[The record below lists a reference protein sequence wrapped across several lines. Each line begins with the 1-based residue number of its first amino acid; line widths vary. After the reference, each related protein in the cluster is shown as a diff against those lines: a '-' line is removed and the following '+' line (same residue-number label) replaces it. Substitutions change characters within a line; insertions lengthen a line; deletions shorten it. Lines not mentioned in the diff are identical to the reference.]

1 MRALALAAPA
11 PIETEPLRLEARP
24 APSPGAGEIL
34 VRVSACAVCR
44 TDLHIVEGELPPV
57 RPSIVPGHQVVG
69 RVERAGSGARRFRP
83 GDRVGIAWLRKT
95 CGECEAC
102 RGGRENLCENAEFT
116 GYHADGGFADCAVVS
131 ESFAY
136 PIPSVFGDAE
146 AAPLLCAGIIG
157 YRALKLSEVEP
168 GDRLGIYGFGASA
181 HVTLQ
186 VARARGC
193 EVFVCTREESHR
205 ALARR
210 LGATWVGGIG
220 EALPA
225 KAHGAILF
233 APAGEL
239 VPVALRNLARGGTL
253 ALAGIYMTAVPPLDY
268 ERDLFYERAVRS
280 VTANTRADGEE
291 LLAEAARIPIRTA
304 TTTFP
309 LEDANR
315 ALALLKRGGFAGAG
329 VLLTGEGSRV

>member
-1 MRALALAAPA
+1 MRALVLFAAA
-11 PIETEPLRLEARP
+11 PIETAPLRLEARP
-24 APSPGAGEIL
+24 TPAPGPGEIL
-34 VRVSACAVCR
+34 VRVSACGVCR
-44 TDLHIVEGELPPV
+44 TDLHIVEGELPLV
-57 RPSIVPGHQVVG
+57 RPALVPGHQIVG
-69 RVERAGSGARRFRP
+69 RVERAGSSARRFQA
-83 GDRVGIAWLRKT
+83 GDRVGIAWLRRT
-95 CGECEAC
+95 CGTCEAC
-102 RGGRENLCENAEFT
+102 RGGRENLCESAEFT
-116 GYHADGGFADCAVVS
+116 GYHADGGFADYAVVS
-131 ESFAY
+131 EAFAY
-136 PIPSVFGDAE
+136 AIPSVFSDAE

-157 YRALKLSEVEP
+157 YRALKRSEVEP
-168 GDRLGIYGFGASA
+168 GGRLGIYGFGASA

-193 EVFVCTREESHR
+193 DVFVCTREESHR

-220 EALPA
+220 DAMPA
-225 KAHGAILF
+225 KMHGMILF

-239 VPVALRNLARGGTL
+239 VPVALRNLGRGGTL
-253 ALAGIYMTAVPPLDY
+253 ALAGIYMTPVPPLDY
-268 ERDLFYERAVRS
+268 ERDLFYEKNVRS

-291 LLAEAARIPIRTA
+291 LLAEAGRIPIRTA
-304 TTTFP
+304 TTTYP

>member
-1 MRALALAAPA
+1 MRTVVLSAVA
-11 PIETEPLRLEARP
+11 PIETAPLRLETRPTP
-24 APSPGAGEIL
+24 APGPGEIL
-34 VRVSACAVCR
+34 VRVSACGVCR

-57 RPSIVPGHQVVG
+57 RASIVPGHQIVG
-69 RVERAGSGARRFRP
+69 RIERVGSGARRFAL
-83 GDRVGIAWLRKT
+83 GDRVGIAWLRGT
-95 CGECEAC
+95 CGVCDAC
-102 RGGRENLCENAEFT
+102 RSGRENLCERAVFT
-116 GYHADGGFADCAVVS
+116 GYHADGGFADYAVVP
-131 ESFAY
+131 EAFAY
-136 PIPSVFGDAE
+136 AIPPVFGDAE

-157 YRALKLSEVEP
+157 YRALKLSEVRP
-168 GDRLGIYGFGASA
+168 GGRLGLYGFGASA

-210 LGATWVGGIG
+210 LGATWVGGVRDVM
-220 EALPA
+220 PA
-225 KAHGAILF
+225 KMHGTILF
-233 APAGEL
+233 APVGEL
-239 VPVALRNLARGGTL
+239 VPVALENLDRGGTL
-253 ALAGIYMTAVPPLDY
+253 ALAGIYITAVPPLEY
-268 ERDLFYERAVRS
+268 ERDLFYERTVRS
-280 VTANTRADGEE
+280 VTANTRTDGEE

-304 TTTFP
+304 TTAFP

>member
-44 TDLHIVEGELPPV
+44 TDLHIVEGDLPPV

-116 GYHADGGFADCAVVS
+116 GYHADGGFADYAVVS

-168 GDRLGIYGFGASA
+168 GDRLAIYGFGASA

-268 ERDLFYERAVRS
+268 ERDLFYERTVRS
-280 VTANTRADGEE
+280 VTANTRADGAE

-304 TTTFP
+304 ATTFP

>member
-116 GYHADGGFADCAVVS
+116 GYHADGGFADYAVVS

-168 GDRLGIYGFGASA
+168 GDRLAIYGFGASA

-233 APAGEL
+233 APAGDL

-268 ERDLFYERAVRS
+268 ERDLFYERTVRS
-280 VTANTRADGEE
+280 VTANTRADGAE

-304 TTTFP
+304 ATTFP

>member
-1 MRALALAAPA
+1 MRALVLTAPA
-11 PIETEPLRLEARP
+11 PIETTPLRLEERAVP
-24 APSPGAGEIL
+24 TPGTGEVL
-34 VRVSACAVCR
+34 VRVSACGVCR
-44 TDLHIVEGELPPV
+44 TDLHVVEGELPPA

-69 RVERAGSGARRFRP
+69 RVERAGPDTRRFGH
-83 GDRVGIAWLRKT
+83 GDRVGIAWLRAT
-95 CGECEAC
+95 CGVCELC
-102 RGGRENLCENAEFT
+102 RVGRENLCERAEFT
-116 GYHADGGFADCAVVS
+116 GYHADGGYADYAIVA
-131 ESFAY
+131 ERFGYA
-136 PIPSVFGDAE
+136 IPPVFGDAE

-157 YRALKLSEVEP
+157 YRALKLSDVGP
-168 GDRLGIYGFGASA
+168 GGRLGIWGFGASA

-186 VARARGC
+186 LARARGM

-210 LGATWVGGIG
+210 LGAAWVGGVRD
-220 EALPA
+220 AMPA
-225 KAHGAILF
+225 KVNGAILF

-239 VPVALRNLARGGTL
+239 VPVALGSLARGGTL
-253 ALAGIYMTAVPPLDY
+253 ALAGIYMSPVPSLDY
-268 ERDLFYERAVRS
+268 ARDLFYERTIRS

-304 TTTFP
+304 TATFP

-329 VLLTGEGSRV
+329 VLLTGQGSRV